1 MKRIDAAKE
10 ILSLYNNYE
19 VRKVT
24 LKTIYNKIFKDGCN
38 WRLIGYAHD
47 YTV

>member
-10 ILSLYNNYE
+10 ILPLYNSYE
-19 VRKVT
+19 ARRVA
-24 LKTIYNKIFKDGCN
+24 LKTIYNKVYKDGGN

>member
-10 ILSLYNNYE
+10 ILSLYNSYE

-24 LKTIYNKIFKDGCN
+24 LKTIYKRIFKDGNN

>member
-1 MKRIDAAKE
+1 MKRIDAAKQ
-10 ILSLYNNYE
+10 ILPLYNNYE
-19 VRKVT
+19 IRKVS
-24 LKTIYNKIFKDGCN
+24 LKTIYNKIFKDGSN